1 MTSPEDLFLES
12 LHWLAT
18 HLSAFTFYVERDLV
32 WTLQTRLNG
41 LIQEKGLP
49 YRVCN
54 DYGILPGKR
63 RALSADIVILDE
75 AGSVGVA
82 AEFKYEPDHSRTEIP
97 KNKFPVV
104 FWGKDGVLKD
114 IQRIQRYVI
123 EAGAKHA
130 FAIFVDEGG
139 YFRKREPHPG
149 SRWIDLP
156 GPTSILWAQASR
168 TPGQ

>member
-1 MTSPEDLFLES
+1 MTSPRDLFLES
-12 LHWLAT
+12 FHRLII
-18 HLSAFTFYVERDLV
+18 HLQAFTFYVERDLV
-32 WTLQTRLNG
+32 WTLQTRLNE
-41 LIQEKGLP
+41 LIREKGLP
-49 YRVCN
+49 YRVYN
-54 DYGILPGKR
+54 DYGIFPGKR

-75 AGSVGVA
+75 ADSIAVA
-82 AEFKYEPDHSRTEIP
+82 AEFKYEPDHARTDIP

-114 IQRIQRYVI
+114 IQRIQRYVN
-123 EAGAKHA
+123 EAGVQHA

-156 GPTSILWAQASR
+156 GPTSILWAEASR